1 MALMGGP
8 GVFGLWGGL
17 LRCVVSLLLCS
28 FVLARG
34 RVRTVGGPRG
44 CLRAGS
50 LASALAFSKLVE
62 RGARGELAA
71 ANSLWGE
78 IRSLKGVSE
87 HFNSPGAAA
96 ALRAGRER
104 EEKLSKAGRR
114 RRAPIDAAPSFRAH
128 RRHT

>member
-1 MALMGGP
+1 MRRFL
-8 GVFGLWGGL
+8 L
-17 LRCVVSLLLCS
+17 LRSSVP
-28 FVLARG
+28 ARG
-34 RVRTVGGPRG
+34 RVRTRG
-44 CLRAGS
+44 SAAWMPPGGS

-96 ALRAGRER
+96 ALRAGLER